1 MAPYYN
7 PGFGFSFEFPFSELP
22 ADLKSGE
29 RIDPAA
35 LSQGV
40 KVAVER
46 SFGALVSA
54 DPLTSWK
61 SVSITGIPYEAAGG
75 CYESG
80 FGAIPAAIGK
90 ALRKRTGS
98 KLPAH
103 LAERSLLMT
112 YWTERD
118 EDPAS
123 TRGIALYLRV
133 DVRVRRN
140 AHAPEILITDYRDLD
155 ILTRD
160 FLDEL
165 LN

>member
-7 PGFGFSFEFPFSELP
+7 PGFGFSFEFPLAELSASLRSGGQMDPSAMSE
-22 ADLKSGE
+22 
-29 RIDPAA
+29 
-35 LSQGV
+35 GV

-46 SFGALVSA
+46 TFGAIVST
-54 DPLTSWK
+54 DPLTTWK
-61 SVSITGIPYEAAGG
+61 SVSVTGVPYAAAGG

-80 FGAIPAAIGK
+80 FGVIPGAMGK
-90 ALRKRTGS
+90 TLRTRTGS
-98 KLPAH
+98 KVPAG
-103 LAERSLLMT
+103 LRERSLLAT

-123 TRGIALYLRV
+123 VRGVALYLRI
-133 DVRVRRN
+133 DVRVRKN
-140 AHAPEILITDYRDLD
+140 KHAPEILITEYRDLD